1 MSRSNVSY
9 DALVHCP
16 VKAVQKFVRSFNNLL
31 KGGFMDATAEQK
43 YNFDVVRWFTVMA
56 VVYLVVGAL
65 VGVYIASE
73 LAWPFLNFDIPYISF
88 GRLRPLHTN
97 AVIFAFGGCALMATS
112 YYSVQRTCGVR
123 LWSDKLAWF
132 VFFGWNLIIVL
143 AVISYPLGITQ
154 AKEYAELEWPIDLL
168 IAVVWLVYSFNFIMT
183 LATRK
188 SSHIYVSNWFFLGMM
203 VMITYLHVVNSLAIP
218 VDLFKSYSLF
228 SGVQDAM
235 VQWWWGHN
243 AVGFYLTAGFLGIMY
258 YFVPKQAGRP
268 VYSYRLSVIH
278 FWALMFGYVWL
289 GAHHLQY
296 TALPDWTGSLGAAV
310 SLAMIIPSWGGAV
323 NGMMT
328 LSGAWDKLRTDYILR
343 FMIMS
348 LAFYAM
354 STFEGP
360 VMSLKTVNALSHY
373 TDWTVGHVHSGA
385 LGWVAMVAIGA
396 IYHLMMKTFHTEM
409 WSMKLINAHFWTAT
423 IGTVIY
429 VVAMWVSG
437 IMQGLMWR
445 AYDEYGT
452 LAYTFAESVE
462 AMHPYYAMR
471 AVGGMIFLLGAV
483 LMLVNVLMTVKKAA
497 GEGTL
502 QQARTAAASA

>member
-1 MSRSNVSY
+1 ME
-9 DALVHCP
+9 A
-16 VKAVQKFVRSFNNLL
+16 A
-31 KGGFMDATAEQK
+31 AAEQK
-43 YNFDVVRWFTVMA
+43 YNYDVVRWFTVMA

-73 LAWPFLNFDIPYISF
+73 LAWPFLNFDMPYLTF

-97 AVIFAFGGCALMATS
+97 AVIFAFGGCVLMATAF
-112 YYSVQRTCGVR
+112 YTVQRTCAVR

-132 VFFGWNLIIVL
+132 VFIGWNLIVVS
-143 AVISYPLGITQ
+143 AVITLPLGLTSG
-154 AKEYAELEWPIDLL
+154 KEYAELEWPID
-168 IAVVWLVYSFNFIMT
+168 IAIALVWVAFTLNFLMT
-183 LATRK
+183 IATRK
-188 SSHIYVSNWFFLGMM
+188 TSHIYVSNWFFLGMM

-218 VDLFKSYSLF
+218 VGLFTSYSVF

-328 LSGAWDKLRTDYILR
+328 LSGAWDKLRTDYTLR
-343 FMIMS
+343 FLIMS

-360 VMSLKTVNALSHY
+360 VMSIKTVNALSHY

-385 LGWVAMVAIGA
+385 LGWVAGVGIGA
-396 IYHLMMKTFHTEM
+396 LYHLMTRLFHTEM
-409 WSMKLINAHFWTAT
+409 WSVKLVNVHFWLAT
-423 IGTVIY
+423 IGTVVYI
-429 VVAMWVSG
+429 VAMWVSG

-471 AVGGMIFLLGAV
+471 AVGGAIFLSGAV
-483 LMLVNVLMTVKKAA
+483 VMLFNVLMTVNKSLSEGALRQAKAA
-497 GEGTL
+497 
-502 QQARTAAASA
+502 AAAA

>member
-1 MSRSNVSY
+1 
-9 DALVHCP
+9 
-16 VKAVQKFVRSFNNLL
+16 
-31 KGGFMDATAEQK
+31 MDAAAEQK
-43 YNFDVVRWFTVMA
+43 YDYGVVRWFTVMA

-73 LAWPFLNFDIPYISF
+73 LAWPFLNFDTPYITF

-97 AVIFAFGGCALMATS
+97 AVIFAFGGCTLMATAF
-112 YYSVQRTCGVR
+112 YTVQRTCATR
-123 LWSDKLAWF
+123 LWSNKLAWF
-132 VFFGWNLIIVL
+132 TFIGWNLIIL
-143 AVISYPLGITQ
+143 SAVITLPLGINQT
-154 AKEYAELEWPIDLL
+154 KEYAELEWPIDIA
-168 IAVVWLVYSFNFIMT
+168 IAVVWLSYMFNFIMT
-183 LATRK
+183 VHNRK
-188 SSHIYVSNWFFLGMM
+188 TSHIYVSNWFFLGMM

-218 VDLFKSYSLF
+218 VGMFKSYSIF

-235 VQWWWGHN
+235 IQWWWGHN

-258 YFVPKQAGRP
+258 YYVPKQAGRP
-268 VYSYRLSVIH
+268 IYSYRLSVIH

-328 LSGAWDKLRTDYILR
+328 LSGAWDKLRTDYVLR
-343 FMIMS
+343 FLIMS

-360 VMSLKTVNALSHY
+360 VMSIKTVNALSHY

-385 LGWVAMVAIGA
+385 LGWVAMIAIGS
-396 IYHLMMKTFHTEM
+396 IYHMMVRVFHVQL
-409 WSMKLINAHFWTAT
+409 WSEKLVNVHFWTAT
-423 IGTVIY
+423 IGTVVYI
-429 VVAMWVSG
+429 VAMWVSG

-471 AVGGMIFLLGAV
+471 AVGGMIFLAGSV
-483 LMLVNVLMTVKKAA
+483 LMLFNILMTVVKASS
-497 GEGTL
+497 EGSV
-502 QQARTAAASA
+502 QRARTATATA

>member
-1 MSRSNVSY
+1 
-9 DALVHCP
+9 
-16 VKAVQKFVRSFNNLL
+16 
-31 KGGFMDATAEQK
+31 
-43 YNFDVVRWFTVMA
+43 
-56 VVYLVVGAL
+56 
-65 VGVYIASE
+65 
-73 LAWPFLNFDIPYISF
+73 
-88 GRLRPLHTN
+88 
-97 AVIFAFGGCALMATS
+97 
-112 YYSVQRTCGVR
+112 VQRTCGVR

-132 VFFGWNLIIVL
+132 VFWGWNLIIVS
-143 AVISYPLGITQ
+143 AVITLPLGLTS
-154 AKEYAELEWPIDLL
+154 AKEYAELEWPIDLA
-168 IAVVWLVYSFNFIMT
+168 IAVVWLAYMFNFVMT
-183 LATRK
+183 LAVRK
-188 SSHIYVSNWFFLGMM
+188 SSHIYVSNWFFLAMM
-203 VMITYLHVVNSLAIP
+203 IMITYLHVVNSLAIP
-218 VDLFKSYSLF
+218 VSLFKSYSLF

-235 VQWWWGHN
+235 IQWWWGHN

-278 FWALMFGYVWL
+278 FWALTFGYVWL

-310 SLAMIIPSWGGAV
+310 SIAMIIPSWGGAV

-328 LSGAWDKLRTDYILR
+328 LSGAWDKLRTDYVLR
-343 FMIMS
+343 FLIMS

-360 VMSLKTVNALSHY
+360 IMSIKTVNALSHY

-396 IYHLMMKTFHTEM
+396 IYHLMTRTFHTEL
-409 WSMKLINAHFWTAT
+409 WSTKLVNAHFWTAT
-423 IGTVIY
+423 IGTVVYI
-429 VVAMWVSG
+429 VAMWVSG

-471 AVGGMIFLLGAV
+471 AVGGMIFVSGAL
-483 LMLVNVLMTVKKAA
+483 LMLINVLMTVRKSTS
-497 GEGTL
+497 EGRL
-502 QQARTAAASA
+502 EQARTAAATA

>member
-1 MSRSNVSY
+1 
-9 DALVHCP
+9 
-16 VKAVQKFVRSFNNLL
+16 
-31 KGGFMDATAEQK
+31 MDATAEQK
-43 YNFDVVRWFTVMA
+43 YNFDVVRWFAVMA
-56 VVYLVVGAL
+56 VVYVVVGAL

-73 LAWPFLNFDIPYISF
+73 LAWPVLNLDSPYLSF

-97 AVIFAFGGCALMATS
+97 AVIFAFGGCVLMATAF
-112 YYSVQRTCGVR
+112 YSVQRTCGVR

-132 VFFGWNLIIVL
+132 VFWGWNAIIVS
-143 AVISYPLGITQ
+143 AVITLPLGLTSG
-154 AKEYAELEWPIDLL
+154 KEYAELEWPIDIA
-168 IAVVWLVYSFNFIMT
+168 IAVVWLAYTFNFIMT
-183 LATRK
+183 MAIRK

-203 VMITYLHVVNSLAIP
+203 VMITYLHVVNSLAVP
-218 VDLFKSYSLF
+218 VSLFDSYSLF

-235 VQWWWGHN
+235 IQWWWGHN

-258 YFVPKQAGRP
+258 YFVPKQANRP
-268 VYSYRLSVIH
+268 VFSYRLSVIH

-310 SLAMIIPSWGGAV
+310 SLAMIIPSWGGAI

-328 LSGAWDKLRTDYILR
+328 LSGAWDKLRNDYILR
-343 FMIMS
+343 FLIMS

-360 VMSLKTVNALSHY
+360 VMSSKTVNALSHY

-385 LGWVAMVAIGA
+385 LGWVAMVGMGA
-396 IYHLMMKTFHTEM
+396 IYHLIERTYHTKM
-409 WSMKLINAHFWTAT
+409 YSSALVNLHFWTAT
-423 IGTVIY
+423 IGAVIY
-429 VVAMWVSG
+429 IVAMWVSG

-471 AVGGMIFLLGAV
+471 AVGGAIFLLGAV
-483 LMLVNVLMTVKKAA
+483 VMLYNVLMTVKKSVN
-497 GEGTL
+497 EGSL

>member
-1 MSRSNVSY
+1 
-9 DALVHCP
+9 
-16 VKAVQKFVRSFNNLL
+16 
-31 KGGFMDATAEQK
+31 MDAAAEQK

-65 VGVYIASE
+65 VGVYIAAE
-73 LAWPFLNFDIPYISF
+73 LAWPFLNLDLPYTSF

-132 VFFGWNLIIVL
+132 VFWGWNLIIVL
-143 AVISYPLGITQ
+143 AVVSYPLGITSG
-154 AKEYAELEWPIDLL
+154 KEYAELEWPIDIL

-218 VDLFKSYSLF
+218 VDLFRSYSVF

-343 FMIMS
+343 FLIMS

-396 IYHLMMKTFHTEM
+396 IYHLMMRTFHTEM

-423 IGTVIY
+423 IGAVVYI
-429 VVAMWVSG
+429 VAMWVSG

-471 AVGGMIFLLGAV
+471 AVGGAIFLLGAV
-483 LMLVNVLMTVKKAA
+483 LMLINVLMTVKKSV
-497 GEGTL
+497 GEGSL

>member
-1 MSRSNVSY
+1 MQASL
-9 DALVHCP
+9 D
-16 VKAVQKFVRSFNNLL
+16 
-31 KGGFMDATAEQK
+31 QK
-43 YNFDVVRWFTVMA
+43 YNFEVVKWFTVA
-56 VVYLVVGAL
+56 SVIYLVVGTL

-73 LAWPFLNFDIPYISF
+73 LAWPVLNFNTAELSF

-112 YYSVQRTCGVR
+112 FYSVQRTCGVK

-132 VFFGWNLIIVL
+132 VFWGWNAIIVS
-143 AVISYPLGITQ
+143 AVITLPLGMTSG
-154 AKEYAELEWPIDLL
+154 KEYAELEWPID
-168 IAVVWLVYSFNFIMT
+168 IAIAIVWLAYGLNFTMT
-183 LATRK
+183 IATRK
-188 SSHIYVSNWFFLGMM
+188 TSHIYVSNWFFLSMI

-218 VDLFKSYSLF
+218 VSAFNSYSVF

-235 VQWWWGHN
+235 IQWWWGHN

-268 VYSYRLSVIH
+268 VFSYRLSVIH
-278 FWALMFGYVWL
+278 FWALSFGYVWL

-328 LSGAWDKLRTDYILR
+328 LSGAWDKLRTDYVLR
-343 FMIMS
+343 FLIIS

-360 VMSLKTVNALSHY
+360 VMSAKTVNALSHY
-373 TDWTVGHVHSGA
+373 TDWTIGHVHSGA
-385 LGWVAMVAIGA
+385 LGWVAMVAAGA
-396 IYHLMMKTFHTEM
+396 LYHMVMRLWNTEM
-409 WSMKLINAHFWTAT
+409 YSAKLVNLHFWLAT
-423 IGTVIY
+423 VGAVIY
-429 VVAMWVSG
+429 IIAMWVSG

-445 AYDEYGT
+445 DYDEFGT
-452 LAYTFAESVE
+452 LTYTFAESVA

-471 AVGGMIFLLGAV
+471 AVGGMIYWLGGAI
-483 LMLVNVLMTVKKAA
+483 MLYNVVMTIR
-497 GEGTL
+497 
-502 QQARTAAASA
+502 QASRASESSPAAAAA

>member
-1 MSRSNVSY
+1 
-9 DALVHCP
+9 
-16 VKAVQKFVRSFNNLL
+16 VQASL
-31 KGGFMDATAEQK
+31 DQK
-43 YNFDVVRWFTVMA
+43 YNFEVVKWFTVA
-56 VVYLVVGAL
+56 SVIYLVVGTL

-73 LAWPFLNFDIPYISF
+73 LAWPVLNFDIAELSF

-112 YYSVQRTCGVR
+112 IYSVQRTCGVR
-123 LWSDKLAWF
+123 IWSDKLAWF
-132 VFFGWNLIIVL
+132 TFVGWNLIIVS
-143 AVISYPLGITQ
+143 AVITLPLGLTSG
-154 AKEYAELEWPIDLL
+154 KEYAELEWPIDIA
-168 IAVVWLVYSFNFIMT
+168 IAVVWLAYGLNFIMT

-188 SSHIYVSNWFFLGMM
+188 SSHIYVSNWFFLSMI

-218 VDLFKSYSLF
+218 VSAFKSYSVF

-235 VQWWWGHN
+235 IQWWWGHN

-258 YFVPKQAGRP
+258 YFVPKQANRP
-268 VYSYRLSVIH
+268 IFSYRLSVIH
-278 FWALMFGYVWL
+278 FWALTFGYVWL

-328 LSGAWDKLRTDYILR
+328 LSGAWDKLRTDYVLR
-343 FMIMS
+343 FMVVS

-360 VMSLKTVNALSHY
+360 VMSAKTVNALSHY
-373 TDWTVGHVHSGA
+373 TDWTVGHVHAGA
-385 LGWVAMVAIGA
+385 LGWVAMIAAGA
-396 IYHLMMKTFHTEM
+396 LYHLV
-409 WSMKLINAHFWTAT
+409 MKLWNTDMYSSKLVNLHFWLST

-429 VVAMWVSG
+429 IIAMWVSG
-437 IMQGLMWR
+437 IMQALMWR
-445 AYDEYGT
+445 DYDDYGT
-452 LAYTFAESVE
+452 LTYTFAESVA

-471 AVGGMIFLLGAV
+471 AIGGMIFWLGGAI
-483 LMLVNVLMTVKKAA
+483 MLYNVIMTIR
-497 GEGTL
+497 
-502 QQARTAAASA
+502 QASSATNNSPATATA